1 MREIYESI
9 MTRILFT
16 IIQIRIQV
24 LKYVRNEAIL

>member
-1 MREIYESI
+1 MKEIYGST